1 MIKHVFA
8 PLAAL
13 MLSTGA
19 VAIPQAALAQSADP
33 LRAAEYVEISGISI
47 DDGHYT
53 DYASHLAGMWRKG
66 QDFAKAQGWI
76 TDYEILMNMYPR
88 KGEPDVY
95 LLTRFSSPPSV
106 AEGEAREAAYSK
118 HMAMT
123 MAQMDTAAQGRAKF
137 RKLEGSMLLRRMVW
151 K

>member
-13 MLSTGA
+13 TLAAGA
-19 VAIPQAALAQSADP
+19 VAVPQAAVAQSSDP
-33 LRAAEYVEISGISI
+33 LRAAEYVEISGISV
-47 DDGHYT
+47 DDGHYS
-53 DYASHLAGMWRKG
+53 DYANHLAGMWRKG

-88 KGEPDVY
+88 KDEPNVY
-95 LLTRFSSPPSV
+95 LITRFNAPPSV
-106 AEGEAREAAYSK
+106 AEGEARDAAYSK

-123 MAQMDTAAQGRAKF
+123 TAQMDTAAQGRAKF